1 MCLDHVVPDLL
12 ALTLQSQGTK
22 SAGFVHRSFPACSD
36 DVVYYQ
42 RWVDLLAGAVDD
54 TVHGFNQQRES
65 PDRYCY
71 TIPASALVP
80 HMGYKRRATEGAI
93 TSGLDWIVRTH
104 SHLAIA

>member
-1 MCLDHVVPDLL
+1 MPYASFLML
-12 ALTLQSQGTK
+12 ALWLQPQRNKICRFCPQEILG
-22 SAGFVHRSFPACSD
+22 VSD
-36 DVVYYQ
+36 VVVYYQ